1 MSEKY
6 IAIASRFWHIK
17 PSEVTPFVYILT
29 KWLIFA
35 RAYGMP
41 WTKAKLL
48 QQWKR

>member
-6 IAIASRFWHIK
+6 IAIASRFWRIE

-29 KWLIFA
+29 KRLIFA
-35 RAYGMP
+35 RAYSMP

-48 QQWKR
+48 